1 MTLKA
6 PLKISAIGLS
16 LLAIAVSS
24 CNKGAT
30 NTSSD
35 TNNNTPAPLDPKDD
49 PASNKN
55 KKLVIKIAQ
64 PKIPS
69 GTCAKYE
76 LFLKDEAGTEVNLTN
91 NKSVSVSIDPTSA
104 KNFSLQEDQNLIC
117 AFENVKDIS
126 YPALEGGKAIVV
138 ATNSTSTSTI
148 DVEAAAPIKLTGI
161 KIEGDISG
169 AVGTETQEFEIKT
182 QQMLNGAFE
191 ALTSSEG
198 FELVD
203 ANGNII
209 ELKSKSASKFYFEIP
224 KNTLVGKNA
233 YTLRYTATQGTNI
246 ETTFAVDVTKA
257 VLKSIA
263 LKNLNGE
270 TISNVLTAEN
280 ALELNLE
287 GIFSDGSTKDLTAKN
302 SEYTITRAEAS
313 TVDFRVNPIILSP
326 PTNAIG
332 QFLPQVAG
340 FEISKVSTKIDGD
353 FNFKFYANNK
363 PQLVSAEFE
372 RMVDNLAVKNATT
385 VPVGGS
391 LEEVENNL
399 EKRCAKLTG
408 AQFTLGNA
416 ASSTPIELNR
426 FNQWLTVSVPQNSN
440 FKVISKIPNANFPT
454 AVNYYVCA
462 TEKAKLDDKV
472 IVTIAS
478 REDASVKLEKEFSA
492 GAAYQTNK
500 FALVSDLGAKVAD
513 SKIVLSAATQSRKLI
528 FAYLNSDNSV
538 SDKEIKEVT
547 LTLNPASSKFFTID
561 SRNSEVK
568 ILDADALK
576 ALAAGAMN
584 SQKIIATSADN
595 SFSFD
600 IPVTFSK

>member
-35 TNNNTPAPLDPKDD
+35 TPAPLDPKDD

-104 KNFSLQEDQNLIC
+104 KNFSLQEDKNLIC
-117 AFENVKDIS
+117 AFDKVENIY
-126 YPALEGGKAIVV
+126 YPALEGSKAIVV

-169 AVGTETQEFEIKT
+169 AVGTETQEFEIKEKQT
-182 QQMLNGAFE
+182 LNGNDQ

-280 ALELNLE
+280 AL
-287 GIFSDGSTKDLTAKN
+287 
-302 SEYTITRAEAS
+302 
-313 TVDFRVNPIILSP
+313 
-326 PTNAIG
+326 
-332 QFLPQVAG
+332 
-340 FEISKVSTKIDGD
+340 
-353 FNFKFYANNK
+353 
-363 PQLVSAEFE
+363 
-372 RMVDNLAVKNATT
+372 
-385 VPVGGS
+385 
-391 LEEVENNL
+391 
-399 EKRCAKLTG
+399 
-408 AQFTLGNA
+408 
-416 ASSTPIELNR
+416 
-426 FNQWLTVSVPQNSN
+426 
-440 FKVISKIPNANFPT
+440 
-454 AVNYYVCA
+454 
-462 TEKAKLDDKV
+462 
-472 IVTIAS
+472 
-478 REDASVKLEKEFSA
+478 
-492 GAAYQTNK
+492 
-500 FALVSDLGAKVAD
+500 
-513 SKIVLSAATQSRKLI
+513 
-528 FAYLNSDNSV
+528 
-538 SDKEIKEVT
+538 
-547 LTLNPASSKFFTID
+547 
-561 SRNSEVK
+561 
-568 ILDADALK
+568 
-576 ALAAGAMN
+576 
-584 SQKIIATSADN
+584 
-595 SFSFD
+595 
-600 IPVTFSK
+600 